1 MQQLDL
7 IIKLQRSKGITST
20 RSTIGAEN
28 RYRSTSESLLGAS
41 HLEWRRDGGSDITK
55 LCDMDESV
63 PGIKYS
69 MSLSELRILAQ
80 ANPRVHLNTVFVTR
94 HGKVIGR
101 LVMRDLEVLFDQG
114 LL

>member
-1 MQQLDL
+1 MGSNAS
-7 IIKLQRSKGITST
+7 RF
-20 RSTIGAEN
+20 
-28 RYRSTSESLLGAS
+28 RSTSESLLGAT
-41 HLEWRRDGGSDITK
+41 HLEWRRDGGCDVTK
-55 LCDMDESV
+55 HCDMDESV
-63 PGIKYS
+63 PGLKFS

-101 LVMRDLEVLFDQG
+101 LVMRDLEMLYDQG